1 MFLLRFDFYRM
12 KKLFK
17 LVLLGSFINK
27 NIQMNIREIINMIN
41 EMILERLKMIGW
53 EIFFILDPQRQIP
66 GKLSIEMRK

>member
-12 KKLFK
+12 KKLIK

-41 EMILERLKMIGW
+41 EMILERLKMIG
-53 EIFFILDPQRQIP
+53 
-66 GKLSIEMRK
+66 

>member
-1 MFLLRFDFYRM
+1 MFILRFDFYRM

-41 EMILERLKMIGW
+41 EMILERLKMI
-53 EIFFILDPQRQIP
+53 
-66 GKLSIEMRK
+66 

>member
-1 MFLLRFDFYRM
+1 M

-41 EMILERLKMIGW
+41 EMILERLKMIG
-53 EIFFILDPQRQIP
+53 
-66 GKLSIEMRK
+66 